1 VETIEQQKAL
11 ADRILD
17 GLKVIS
23 PYAILAGGAPRDWY
37 FNEKANDLDFYL
49 YTSAMTLHAA
59 KKQLAKVL
67 GIDSS
72 QIKTKSRI
80 DSSLYATM
88 QCLRTILDVEGFDMP
103 VQIMLL
109 NKPKDEF
116 KVVDVM
122 STSICKIFYHE
133 GKIIPK
139 QEFMLTVKTKIIF
152 LDEGYSW
159 SDPHPTKIVNRFKH
173 KFTTATKER
182 AMERLLDSL
191 AEV

>member
-1 VETIEQQKAL
+1 METIEQQKAL
-11 ADRILD
+11 ADSILH

-37 FNEKANDLDFYL
+37 FNEKASDLDFYL
-49 YTSAMTLHAA
+49 YTSAMTLNAA

-67 GIDSS
+67 GIDPA
-72 QIKTKSRI
+72 QIKAKNRHDI
-80 DSSLYATM
+80 SLYATM

-103 VQIMLL
+103 VQVMLL
-109 NKPKDEF
+109 NEPKDEF

-133 GKIIPK
+133 GRIIPK
-139 QEFMLTVKTKIIF
+139 KDFMLTVKTKIMF
-152 LDEGYSW
+152 LDDGYSW
-159 SDPHPTKIVNRFKH
+159 SDPHPTKIVKKFKN

-182 AMERLLDSL
+182 AMDRLLSSL
-191 AEV
+191 VEE